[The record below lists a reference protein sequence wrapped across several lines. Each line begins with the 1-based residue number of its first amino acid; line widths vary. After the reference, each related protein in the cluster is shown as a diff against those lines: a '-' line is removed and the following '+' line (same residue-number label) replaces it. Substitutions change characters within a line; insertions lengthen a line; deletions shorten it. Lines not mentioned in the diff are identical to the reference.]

1 MKMINMEEKYAKNLK
16 DILTKNPNIMQI
28 LKALKAIE
36 PQAYIAA
43 GIIRNTVWAHL
54 HDQPYA
60 LENTE
65 VDVIF
70 YDVSDDCYA
79 ENLEKEMSKIFPN
92 MQWDITNQALVH
104 TWYKTDSGE
113 NIAPLT
119 SIEHALSLWPET
131 ATSVAVR
138 LNQLNELEYIAPF
151 GLSDLFDLKLRWNK
165 NLVSHDVFLYR
176 LKTKDFFGKWSKL
189 KLID

>member
-70 YDVSDDCYA
+70 YDVFDNYHA
-79 ENLEKEMSKIFPN
+79 ENLQKEMHRMIEVISKDPRCKK
-92 MQWDITNQALVH
+92 LS
-104 TWYKTDSGE
+104 YDSM
-113 NIAPLT
+113 
-119 SIEHALSLWPET
+119 
-131 ATSVAVR
+131 
-138 LNQLNELEYIAPF
+138 
-151 GLSDLFDLKLRWNK
+151 K
-165 NLVSHDVFLYR
+165 DVFFMMKIAELQEQVAI
-176 LKTKDFFGKWSKL
+176 LKEFKQDSV
-189 KLID
+189 